1 MLDARFADDPS
12 ARRGVAAWLR
22 GAIEAASL
30 RDCARDCAAHFAPNG
45 AAAFVAR
52 DYRERMGLRALKP
65 ANVVKP
71 EAKPD
76 VKPDFKPDIKP
87 AAKPAPTV
95 GELKARLRARGIP
108 EQKISACLEKRELV
122 ALLAEAEAPSPPPP
136 PPPAASMAPPA
147 PPAAPPSQASAA
159 SQPFVYDLAGSS
171 SDEEDGGAAHAAKRA
186 RLSEESSRSLPSSFF
201 CAISHSV
208 MRDPVVCADGMTY
221 ERAYIESWLLAHD
234 TSPLTNQPL
243 AHKLL
248 VPNIALKQAIGEMLE
263 RV

>member
-1 MLDARFADDPS
+1 MCGPQSRAHGS
-12 ARRGVAAWLR
+12 QTT
-22 GAIEAASL
+22 AS
-30 RDCARDCAAHFAPNG
+30 
-45 AAAFVAR
+45 FVWW
-52 DYRERMGLRALKP
+52 
-65 ANVVKP
+65 
-71 EAKPD
+71 
-76 VKPDFKPDIKP
+76 KP
-87 AAKPAPTV
+87 AAD
-95 GELKARLRARGIP
+95 RHRGSR
-108 EQKISACLEKRELV
+108 KDGA
-122 ALLAEAEAPSPPPP
+122 PPP
-136 PPPAASMAPPA
+136 
-147 PPAAPPSQASAA
+147 APPSQASAA

-171 SDEEDGGAAHAAKRA
+171 SDEEDGGDAKRA

>member
-1 MLDARFADDPS
+1 
-12 ARRGVAAWLR
+12 
-22 GAIEAASL
+22 
-30 RDCARDCAAHFAPNG
+30 
-45 AAAFVAR
+45 VAR

-76 VKPDFKPDIKP
+76 VKPDVKPDIKP
-87 AAKPAPTV
+87 AAPPAPTV

-108 EQKISACLEKRELV
+108 EQKIAACLEKRELV
-122 ALLAEAEAPSPPPP
+122 ALLAEAEAPSPP
-136 PPPAASMAPPA
+136 AASMAPPA
-147 PPAAPPSQASAA
+147 PPPPPPSQASAA

-171 SDEEDGGAAHAAKRA
+171 SDEEDGGDAKRL

-248 VPNIALKQAIGEMLE
+248 VPNIALKQAIDEMLE

>member
-1 MLDARFADDPS
+1 MLLLTLPFPRIPTRWELCAVENLQEGELCDNTCGFPADNACDDGGPGS
-12 ARRGVAAWLR
+12 TYSECDFGT
-22 GAIEAASL
+22 
-30 RDCARDCAAHFAPNG
+30 DCSDC
-45 AAAFVAR
+45 
-52 DYRERMGLRALKP
+52 GLRIQSP
-65 ANVVKP
+65 A
-71 EAKPD
+71 
-76 VKPDFKPDIKP
+76 
-87 AAKPAPTV
+87 
-95 GELKARLRARGIP
+95 
-108 EQKISACLEKRELV
+108 
-122 ALLAEAEAPSPPPP
+122 
-136 PPPAASMAPPA
+136 APPA

>member
-1 MLDARFADDPS
+1 MRGRAGISSLGCLTVDVHAGIRHLHDYGALVLLDARFADDPA

-76 VKPDFKPDIKP
+76 VKPAVP
-87 AAKPAPTV
+87 PAPTV

-122 ALLAEAEAPSPPPP
+122 ALLAEAEAPSPP
-136 PPPAASMAPPA
+136 
-147 PPAAPPSQASAA
+147 AA

-171 SDEEDGGAAHAAKRA
+171 SDEEDGGAARDAKRA

-243 AHKLL
+243 PHKLL
-248 VPNIALKQAIGEMLE
+248 VPNIALKQAIDEMLE

>member
-65 ANVVKP
+65 ANVVKA

-76 VKPDFKPDIKP
+76 VKPDVKPDIKP
-87 AAKPAPTV
+87 VPPAPTV

-122 ALLAEAEAPSPPPP
+122 ALLAEAEAPSPP
-136 PPPAASMAPPA
+136 AASMAPPA

-171 SDEEDGGAAHAAKRA
+171 SDEEDGGAARDAKRA

-201 CAISHSV
+201 CAISHSD

-248 VPNIALKQAIGEMLE
+248 VPNIALKQAIDEMLE

>member
-52 DYRERMGLRALKP
+52 DYRERMGLRPLKP
-65 ANVVKP
+65 SNVVKP

-76 VKPDFKPDIKP
+76 VKPDIKPDV
-87 AAKPAPTV
+87 KPAPTV
-95 GELKARLRARGIP
+95 SWLKAQLRARGVA
-108 EQKISACLEKRELV
+108 ESKIAACLEKRELV
-122 ALLAEAEAPSPPPP
+122 ALLAEAEAPS
-136 PPPAASMAPPA
+136 PPAASMAPPA

-171 SDEEDGGAAHAAKRA
+171 SDEEDGGAARDAKRA

-221 ERAYIESWLLAHD
+221 ERAYIESWLLQHD